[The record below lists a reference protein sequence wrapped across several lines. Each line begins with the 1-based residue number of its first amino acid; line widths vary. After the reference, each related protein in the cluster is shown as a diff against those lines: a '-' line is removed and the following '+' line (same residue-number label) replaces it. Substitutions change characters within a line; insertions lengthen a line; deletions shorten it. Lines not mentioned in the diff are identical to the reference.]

1 MPPKRRVND
10 GVLGGKGGG
19 NWGPPTRHLGRKR
32 AGRVVGGVQ
41 RPARYPSGRVAMAEI
56 IKYSRDGG
64 YLIPK
69 APFYRL
75 CQEIVGDLELGQR
88 FRWQRSAVECL
99 QVAAEEFMV
108 MTMTG
113 KLNYYPHTINSVTNN
128 A

>member
-1 MPPKRRVND
+1 MPPKRRAND
-10 GVLGGKGGG
+10 GILGRKGGG

-41 RPARYPSGRVAMAEI
+41 QPARYPTGRVAMAEI
-56 IKYSRDGG
+56 IKYRRDGG

-75 CQEIVGDLELGQR
+75 CQEIVSDLALEQQ

-99 QVAAEEFMV
+99 QVAAEEFLV

-113 KLNYYPHTINSVTNN
+113 KLSSSPSKII
-128 A
+128 